1 MQAPDLVRHQ
11 PPSPEPEDG
20 GRPAGAARGPS
31 TLRPGLRRIRPV
43 APDIAWAL
51 FAGLNLVA
59 MRFLPAYQTVP
70 FLAIWVSLTVIYGFR
85 LWRLQPTIVTWA
97 AVTLATGGIIG
108 VQVLKGQQDADY
120 LAEVPLIALMF
131 LVMVWHGRRRL
142 AAHQER
148 LTAMEEVQRISQENL
163 RLLEQQR
170 QFLQNASHE
179 LGTPITVAL
188 GHAELIVQAAT
199 DTEVAADARVVTGEL
214 ARLRRLTHRLLLLAS
229 AGSPGFLQ
237 VAPVATDS
245 LVLDALERWGHV
257 PRHWRLGEVAEATVL
272 GDGDR
277 LIVALDALLENAVAH
292 TEPGDRIEVSVRLD
306 DGRAVIAVTD
316 SGCGIP
322 PTDLDRIFG
331 RFARAEPYRSREAG
345 GFGLGLPIVQ
355 AIAEAHRGSVGVHS
369 ASGHGATFELVIP
382 AVPGVGAASA
392 SLLPG
397 SLHAGIRASSF
408 RAAASRVPPRCQR
421 DAIMTE
427 CRGES

>member
-1 MQAPDLVRHQ
+1 VW
-11 PPSPEPEDG
+11 
-20 GRPAGAARGPS
+20 
-31 TLRPGLRRIRPV
+31 
-43 APDIAWAL
+43 PDIAWAV

-59 MRFLPAYQTVP
+59 MRLLPTWQTVP

-85 LWRLQPTIVTWA
+85 LWRLQPTILTWA

-142 AAHQER
+142 AATMER
-148 LTAMEEVQRISQENL
+148 LTAMEQVQQISQENL

-170 QFLQNASHE
+170 QFLQDASHE

-188 GHAELIVQAAT
+188 GHAELIEQTAT
-199 DTEVAADARVVTGEL
+199 DQDVAADARVVTGEL

-229 AGSPGFLQ
+229 AGTPGFLR

-277 LIVALDALLENAVAH
+277 LVVALDALLENAVAH
-292 TEPGDRIEVSVRLD
+292 TEPGDRIEVSVHLD
-306 DGRAVIAVTD
+306 HGQAVIAVAD

-322 PTDLDRIFG
+322 PADLERIFC

-355 AIAEAHRGSVGVHS
+355 VIAEAHHGSVRVDS
-369 ASGHGATFELVIP
+369 VSGHGATFELVIP
-382 AVPGVGAASA
+382 AVPGTGPAGAS
-392 SLLPG
+392 
-397 SLHAGIRASSF
+397 
-408 RAAASRVPPRCQR
+408 
-421 DAIMTE
+421 
-427 CRGES
+427 